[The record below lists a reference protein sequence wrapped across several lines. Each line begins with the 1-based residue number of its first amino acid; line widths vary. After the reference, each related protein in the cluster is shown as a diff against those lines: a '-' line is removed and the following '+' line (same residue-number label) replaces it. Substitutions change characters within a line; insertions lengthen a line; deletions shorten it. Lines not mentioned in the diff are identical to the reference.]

1 MSNAHFAPRRPIVAR
16 LIRVLSIPIIVFWV
30 LVAVGLGLLAPS
42 LDAVADKHS
51 VSLAPQNSP
60 AFHGMMNIGRVFKQ
74 FDSDSTAMVVL
85 EGQDKLGDS
94 AHVFYNQIVTKLHAD
109 RGHVENVQDFWSDP
123 LTAAGSQSPDGK
135 AAYVQVFL
143 VGAQGTGP
151 SKNSVAD
158 VAGNTVL
165 NADVSVAGHKSLQLM
180 AVVSIGVILVMLLI
194 VYRSVVTA
202 ILALAIVGIEL
213 FAAQGITATAGN
225 LNIIG
230 LTPYAVSMVT
240 MLTIAAGT
248 DYVIF
253 LLGRYQE
260 ARSAGQDSE
269 EAFYTAYHGVSH
281 VILGSGLT

>member
-16 LIRVLSIPIIVFWV
+16 LIRVLSIPVIVFWV
-30 LVAVGLGLLAPS
+30 LVAVGLGVLAPS

-60 AFHGMMNIGRVFKQ
+60 AFHGMMNIGHVFKQ

-151 SKNSVAD
+151 SKKSVAAVRQIVASVPSPPGVKAY

-180 AVVSIGVILVMLLI
+180 ALVSIGVILAMLLI

-202 ILALAIVGIEL
+202 IL
-213 FAAQGITATAGN
+213 
-225 LNIIG
+225 
-230 LTPYAVSMVT
+230 
-240 MLTIAAGT
+240 
-248 DYVIF
+248 
-253 LLGRYQE
+253 
-260 ARSAGQDSE
+260 
-269 EAFYTAYHGVSH
+269 
-281 VILGSGLT
+281 

>member
-1 MSNAHFAPRRPIVAR
+1 MSNAHSAPRGPISPR

-60 AFHGMMNIGRVFKQ
+60 AFQGMLNIGHVFKQ

-94 AHVFYNQIVTKLHAD
+94 AHQFYNQIVGKLNAD
-109 RGHVENVQDFWSDP
+109 RKHVENIQDFWSDP

-143 VGAQGTGP
+143 DGAQGTTP
-151 SKNSVAD
+151 AHKSVAEVRKIVKSVPAPPGVKAY

-165 NADVSVAGHKSLQLM
+165 NTDTLIAAHNSMDLM
-180 AVVSIGVILVMLLI
+180 TLVTIGVIFLMLLVI
-194 VYRSVVTA
+194 YRSLKNA
-202 ILALAIVGIEL
+202 ILALILVRFELYAAEGIV
-213 FAAQGITATAGN
+213 ATAGN
-225 LNIIG
+225 LNIVG
-230 LTPYAVSMVT
+230 LTPYPVGMVT
-240 MLTIAAGT
+240 MLTIATGT
-248 DYVIF
+248 DYFIF
-253 LLGRYQE
+253 LLGRYHE
-260 ARSAGQDSE
+260 
-269 EAFYTAYHGVSH
+269 
-281 VILGSGLT
+281 